1 MTEETKKSYIAIQFE
16 SPNSVLFNA
25 SIEGVSAMQM
35 LSIASYLEVLAKR
48 KIAQELEVK
57 EYHEQHE
64 RLIVPENKI
73 AVANK

>member
-1 MTEETKKSYIAIQFE
+1 MTEEKQKSYLIVQFE

-48 KIAQELEVK
+48 RIAQELEIK
-57 EYHEQHE
+57 EHYEQQE
-64 RLIVPENKI
+64 KLIVPENRI
-73 AVANK
+73 AVANR